1 MSLENTILGIDE
13 VGVGEVVGPLI
24 IGYVKAT
31 SQELD
36 KIDSLKLQDP
46 KKSNRSII
54 REEEKKISKIAD
66 TGVIVISPAELESLD
81 KKGITPQRIQDKAII
96 SLLNSVSPDYLYLDC
111 YYPKSGMLRDKIED
125 GLNGQ
130 SKEIKLKISH
140 GAEKKWN
147 IVCAAAIVAKHYQR
161 REFDRL
167 RNIHGDVFGSGN
179 GSDRRTREFLN
190 NYERENLPYFVRK
203 KNLKNS

>member
-1 MSLENTILGIDE
+1 MENTILGIDE

-24 IGYVKAT
+24 IGYVKT
-31 SQELD
+31 GSKELNQ
-36 KIDSLKLQDP
+36 LEELELQGP
-46 KKSNRSII
+46 KQSNRSLI
-54 REEEKKISKIAD
+54 EEQEQKISSIAD

-81 KKGITPQRIQDKAII
+81 EDGITPQKIQDKAII

-111 YYPKSGMLRDKIED
+111 YYPKCGMLRNKIEK

-140 GAEKKWN
+140 KAEKKWN

-179 GSDRRTREFLN
+179 GSDKKTREFLKGFD
-190 NYERENLPYFVRK
+190 REDLPYFVRK
-203 KNLKNS
+203 KNLKNP